1 MAMAAEAGAAMTVPL
16 GVLLRREVTSERME
30 RPDVLCGE
38 ATRSRK
44 GEDFTLL
51 LSEAGQRVAGDPSTS
66 FSVFALF
73 DGHNGSGAATYT
85 KKNLLDNVL
94 RATPSGLSRD
104 EWLAVLPRAL
114 VAAFVKTDKDLQALA
129 ETSGT
134 TVTFVIIDEWVV
146 TVASV
151 GDSRCILESADGSL
165 YHLSA
170 DHRFDSNRDEVERVT
185 AWGSKVGKLNVIGG
199 PEVGPLRCWPGGLC
213 LSRSIGDMD
222 VGECIIAVPH
232 LSNAGGRIIIASDGV
247 WDDLTFEMAL
257 ECSRGYPSDI
267 AANRIVNEAIL
278 PRGLRDDTTCIVV
291 DILPPEKLAPS
302 PPTKWQGKFQ
312 GKVVLNNMFRRKHP
326 NVSFKIDRE
335 YAEPD
340 VVEEIFEDGS
350 PMLSKRLTTGYALQ
364 NMFEP
369 SSCAVCQLRL
379 RAHQGISIHANPLQH
394 EKLQGWQGPFLCQS
408 CHEKKEAMEGKR
420 RPIDS
425 STADVFGH
433 VVQA

>member
-1 MAMAAEAGAAMTVPL
+1 MAMTAAAGAAVTVPL

-38 ATRSRK
+38 AARSRK

-51 LSEAGQRVAGDPSTS
+51 LAEAGERVAGDPSTS

-73 DGHNGSGAATYT
+73 DGHNGSGAAMYA
-85 KKNLLDNVL
+85 KKNLLNNLL
-94 RATPSGLSRD
+94 RAIPSGLSRD

-114 VAAFVKTDKDLQALA
+114 VAAFVKTDKDFQAVA

-134 TVTFVIIDEWVV
+134 TVTFVVIDEWVV

-170 DHRFDSNRDEVERVT
+170 DHRFDSNQDEVQRVT
-185 AWGSKVGKLNVIGG
+185 ACGSKVGKLNLVGG

-222 VGECIIAVPH
+222 VGECIIPVPH
-232 LSNAGGRIIIASDGV
+232 VKQVKLSNAGGRIIIASDGV

-257 ECSRGYPSDI
+257 ECSRGFPSDI
-267 AANRIVNEAIL
+267 AANRIVNEAIQ

-302 PPTKWQGKFQ
+302 PPTKRQGKIVF
-312 GKVVLNNMFRRKHP
+312 NNMFRRKHTD
-326 NVSFKIDRE
+326 VSFILDRE

-340 VVEEIFEDGS
+340 EVEEIFDDGS
-350 PMLSKRLTTGYALQ
+350 AMLSKRLAAGYALQ
-364 NMFEP
+364 SMFEP
-369 SSCAVCQLRL
+369 FSCAVCQVQLK
-379 RAHQGISIHANPLQH
+379 AGQGISVHSNPLQH

-408 CHEKKEAMEGKR
+408 CNEKKDAIEGKR
-420 RPIDS
+420 PPRDS
-425 STADVFGH
+425 
-433 VVQA
+433 

>member
-1 MAMAAEAGAAMTVPL
+1 MAMSAVPL
-16 GVLLRREVTSERME
+16 GVLLRREVTS
-30 RPDVLCGE
+30 
-38 ATRSRK
+38 K
-44 GEDFTLL
+44 GEDITL
-51 LSEAGQRVAGDPSTS
+51 RVAGDPSTS

-73 DGHNGSGAATYT
+73 DGHHGSGAAIYA
-85 KKNLLDNVL
+85 KSNLLNNVL
-94 RATPSGLSRD
+94 RAVLPRRD
-104 EWLAVLPRAL
+104 DWLAVLPP
-114 VAAFVKTDKDLQALA
+114 
-129 ETSGT
+129 ESSGT

-185 AWGSKVGKLNVIGG
+185 AWGSKVGQLNVVGG

-213 LSRSIGDMD
+213 LSRSIGEMY
-222 VGECIIAVPH
+222 VGECIIPVPH
-232 LSNAGGRIIIASDGV
+232 VKQVKLSHAGGRIIIASDGV

-302 PPTKWQGKFQ
+302 PPTKWQGKT
-312 GKVVLNNMFRRKHP
+312 VLNNMFRVDLKNNMFHRKKSDA
-326 NVSFKIDRE
+326 SFKLDRE

-350 PMLSKRLTTGYALQ
+350 AMLSRRYILLTNILGLFSLGVLAR
-364 NMFEP
+364 
-369 SSCAVCQLRL
+369 SSITVLREKD
-379 RAHQGISIHANPLQH
+379 INIPLH
-394 EKLQGWQGPFLCQS
+394 IIRIVHCV
-408 CHEKKEAMEGKR
+408 AR
-420 RPIDS
+420 
-425 STADVFGH
+425 H
-433 VVQA
+433 VH

>member
-1 MAMAAEAGAAMTVPL
+1 MATAAATVPL

-51 LSEAGQRVAGDPSTS
+51 LAEAGERVAGDPSTS

-73 DGHNGSGAATYT
+73 DGHNGSGAAIYA
-85 KKNLLDNVL
+85 KENLLNNVL
-94 RATPSGLSRD
+94 RAIPSGLSRE

-114 VAAFVKTDKDLQALA
+114 VSAFVKTDKDLQAVA

-151 GDSRCILESADGSL
+151 GDSRCILESADGSV

-185 AWGSKVGKLNVIGG
+185 ACGSKVGKLNLVGG
-199 PEVGPLRCWPGGLC
+199 PEIGPLRCWPGGLC

-222 VGECIIAVPH
+222 VGECIIPVPH
-232 LSNAGGRIIIASDGV
+232 VKQVKLSNAGGRIIIASDGV
-247 WDDLTFEMAL
+247 WDDLTCEMAL

-267 AANRIVNEAIL
+267 AANRIVNEAIQ

-302 PPTKWQGKFQ
+302 HPIKSQGKIVF
-312 GKVVLNNMFRRKHP
+312 NNMFRRKHP
-326 NVSFKIDRE
+326 GVSFKIDRE

-350 PMLSKRLTTGYALQ
+350 AMLSKRLTTAYALQ

-369 SSCAVCQLRL
+369 SSCAVCQVRL
-379 RAHQGISIHANPLQH
+379 KTGQGKSVHANPLQH
-394 EKLQGWQGPFLCQS
+394 EKWQGWQGPFLCQS

-420 RPIDS
+420 RPRDS
-425 STADVFGH
+425 SSTDVFGH
-433 VVQA
+433 EGQA

>member
-1 MAMAAEAGAAMTVPL
+1 MAAETVPL

-38 ATRSRK
+38 ASRSRK
-44 GEDFTLL
+44 GEDVTLL
-51 LSEAGQRVAGDPSTS
+51 LADAGQRVAGDPSTS

-73 DGHNGSGAATYT
+73 DGHHGSGAAIYA
-85 KKNLLDNVL
+85 KNNLLNNVL
-94 RATPSGLSRD
+94 RATPSGLTRD
-104 EWLAVLPRAL
+104 EWLAVLPRSL
-114 VAAFVKTDKDLQALA
+114 VAAFVKTDKDLQAAA
-129 ETSGT
+129 ESSGT

-185 AWGSKVGKLNVIGG
+185 ACGSKVGKLNVVGG

-213 LSRSIGDMD
+213 LSRSIGDID
-222 VGECIIAVPH
+222 VGECIIPVPH
-232 LSNAGGRIIIASDGV
+232 VKQVKLSNAGGRIIIASDGV

-267 AANRIVNEAIL
+267 AANRIVNEATL

-302 PPTKWQGKFQ
+302 PPAKWQGKT
-312 GKVVLNNMFRRKHP
+312 VLNNMFRVDLKNNMFRRK
-326 NVSFKIDRE
+326 NSDASFKIDRE

-350 PMLSKRLTTGYALQ
+350 AMLSRRLSTGYALR

-369 SSCAVCQLRL
+369 SSCAICQFRL
-379 RAHQGISIHANPLQH
+379 KSGQGISIHANPLQQ
-394 EKLQGWQGPFLCQS
+394 EKMQGWQGPFLCQS

-420 RPIDS
+420 RRPID
-425 STADVFGH
+425 
-433 VVQA
+433 

>member
-1 MAMAAEAGAAMTVPL
+1 
-16 GVLLRREVTSERME
+16 ME
-30 RPDVLCGE
+30 HASII
-38 ATRSRK
+38 AT
-44 GEDFTLL
+44 
-51 LSEAGQRVAGDPSTS
+51 Q
-66 FSVFALF
+66 LF
-73 DGHNGSGAATYT
+73 DGHHGSGAAIYA
-85 KKNLLDNVL
+85 KNNLLNNVL
-94 RATPSGLSRD
+94 RATPSGLTRD
-104 EWLAVLPRAL
+104 EWLAVLPRSL
-114 VAAFVKTDKDLQALA
+114 VAAFVKTDKDLQAAGHLVNLEMFLILMA
-129 ETSGT
+129 IELFLSSCGIHVFQAGTSQFVCCQGRTESSGT
-134 TVTFVIIDEWVV
+134 TVTFLIIDEWVV

-185 AWGSKVGKLNVIGG
+185 AWGSKVGKLNVVGG

-222 VGECIIAVPH
+222 VGECIIPVPH
-232 LSNAGGRIIIASDGV
+232 VKQVKLSNAGGRIIIASDGV

-267 AANRIVNEAIL
+267 AANRIVNTQTSGPSFRDIFSYLKEATL

-302 PPTKWQGKFQ
+302 PPAKWQGKT
-312 GKVVLNNMFRRKHP
+312 VLNNMFRVDLKNNMFRRK
-326 NVSFKIDRE
+326 NSDASFKIDRE

-350 PMLSKRLTTGYALQ
+350 AMLSRRLSTGYALR

-369 SSCAVCQLRL
+369 SSCAICQFRL
-379 RAHQGISIHANPLQH
+379 KSGQGISIHANPLQH
-394 EKLQGWQGPFLCQS
+394 EKMQGWQGPFLCQS
-408 CHEKKEAMEGKR
+408 CHEKKKAME
-420 RPIDS
+420 D
-425 STADVFGH
+425 
-433 VVQA
+433 